1 MENVMADFKK
11 AIEFVLK
18 HEDAKL
24 SGEITHDSGG
34 TTRFG
39 ISQKAH
45 PNVDIEKLTL
55 IEAEEIY
62 RNEYWRKIRG
72 DEIRDDEVASKLLD
86 MAVNMG
92 SHQAVVL
99 CQRAL
104 NVLALHQALKEDGLL
119 GRMTLAALNAAD
131 PQLLLVV
138 VRSFCEEFYRH
149 IAAVNPD
156 YHKYLH
162 GWLVR
167 ANA

>member
-1 MENVMADFKK
+1 MADFKK
-11 AIEFVLK
+11 AIEFVLR

-24 SGEITHDSGG
+24 SAEITHDSGG
-34 TTRFG
+34 TTKFG
-39 ISQKAH
+39 ISQRAH

-55 IEAEEIY
+55 AEAEKIY
-62 RNEYWRKIRG
+62 RNEYWSKIRG
-72 DEIRDDEVASKLLD
+72 DEIRDDEVAAKLLD

-104 NVLALHQALKEDGLL
+104 NVLALHQALKEDGIL
-119 GRMTLAALNAAD
+119 GPITLAALNSAD
-131 PQLLLVV
+131 SQLFLAVL
-138 VRSFCEEFYRH
+138 RSFCEEFCRH
-149 IAAVNPD
+149 LVAVKPE

>member
-1 MENVMADFKK
+1 MADFKK
-11 AIEFVLK
+11 AIEFVLR

-24 SGEITHDSGG
+24 SGAVTHDSGG
-34 TTRFG
+34 TTKFG

-45 PNVDIEKLTL
+45 PNIDIKDLSL
-55 IEAEEIY
+55 MEAEEIY
-62 RNEYWRKIRG
+62 RKEYWSKIRG
-72 DEIRDDEVASKLLD
+72 DEIHDDEVAAKLLD

-104 NVLALHQALKEDGLL
+104 NVLALHQALVEDGIL
-119 GRMTLAALNAAD
+119 GPVTLAGLNAAD
-131 PQLLLVV
+131 PQLLLAVL
-138 VRSFCEEFYRH
+138 RSFCEEFYRH
-149 IAAVNPD
+149 IAAVKPEC
-156 YHKYLH
+156 HKYLH